1 MYNDRQL
8 AMLGVEISLLI
19 LAVMTVTIR
28 VYSRTWLGWS
38 LGVDD
43 LLMVITT
50 VGFLYPYSLTAV
62 GY

>member
-19 LAVMTVTIR
+19 LAVITVTIR

>member
-19 LAVMTVTIR
+19 LAVITVTIR

-62 GY
+62 GC

>member
-1 MYNDRQL
+1 
-8 AMLGVEISLLI
+8 MLGVEISLLI